1 MKFVL
6 FLVLFLMIVSLIIVN
21 NNELHVFEKEGF
33 HFFLDSY
40 VNWFG
45 SFCSNIQTITGNIVS
60 QNWFPA
66 E

>member
-1 MKFVL
+1 
-6 FLVLFLMIVSLIIVN
+6 MIVSLIIIN
-21 NNELHVFEKEGF
+21 NNELYVFEKDGF

-40 VNWFG
+40 INWFG
-45 SFCSNIQTITGNIVS
+45 GFCSNIQTITGNIVS